1 MPSGGFEKIK
11 QTGTTLNVERTTH
24 PLVSIVT
31 PSYNQAQFLEETI
44 CSVIRQDYEA
54 IEYIVIDGGSTDG
67 SLEIIKR
74 YEEHLAY
81 WISEPDKGQVD
92 AINKGLRRAGGDI
105 VAWINSDDLYMAGA
119 IREAV
124 SALQQN
130 PEIGMVYG
138 DGIMVDAD
146 GKLLDRH
153 TYRTYSVLDLL
164 CFEVLLQPTVFIKR
178 KILEWVGYLSE
189 DYDLILDHDLWI
201 KIAANRPILHVPS
214 FWAVERTHESAK
226 TIAQAATFVKEA
238 ERMIEAAEVS
248 QPYDSIIKENRQ
260 RVYASLHAFAAR
272 RLIDAGQYRQAVQRM
287 CNVLF
292 KSPRVFIR
300 YWYKAIQ
307 ASASMIGLEKLFL
320 KYRVLRRKI
329 QYIESY
335 VIIGENGA
343 EFNTRTRANGK
354 RNGK

>member
-1 MPSGGFEKIK
+1 VEE
-11 QTGTTLNVERTTH
+11 TTN

-31 PSYNQAQFLEETI
+31 PSYNQVQFLEETL

-74 YEEHLAY
+74 YEAQLAY

-92 AINKGLRRAGGDI
+92 AINKGLRRASGDI

-119 IREAV
+119 IHEAV
-124 SALQQN
+124 EALQQN
-130 PEIGMVYG
+130 PEVGMVYG
-138 DGIMVDAD
+138 DGIMVDAE

-164 CFEVLLQPTVFIKR
+164 CFEVLLQPTVFMRREILKR
-178 KILEWVGYLSE
+178 VGYLSE

-201 KIAANRPILHVPS
+201 KIAAHTPILHVPS

-226 TIAQAATFVKEA
+226 TISQAATFVGEA
-238 ERMIEAAEVS
+238 ERMVEVAGVS
-248 QPYDSIIKENRQ
+248 QSFSSIIKENRQ

-272 RLIDAGQYRQAVQRM
+272 RLIDAGQYQEAVQRM
-287 CNVLF
+287 WNVLLT
-292 KSPRVFIR
+292 SPRIFIK

-307 ASASMIGLEKLFL
+307 ASVGVIGLEKLFL
-320 KYRVLRRKI
+320 RYRELRRKI
-329 QYIESY
+329 QHIESH
-335 VIIGENGA
+335 IIVGQSGA
-343 EFNTRTRANGK
+343 ELITRTKEA
-354 RNGK
+354 